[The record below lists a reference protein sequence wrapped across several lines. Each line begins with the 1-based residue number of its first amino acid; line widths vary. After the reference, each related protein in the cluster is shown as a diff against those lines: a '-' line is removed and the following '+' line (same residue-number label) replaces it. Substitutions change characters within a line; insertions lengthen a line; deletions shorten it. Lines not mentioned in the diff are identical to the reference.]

1 MLCFVTS
8 AMLHINAFSTLEV
21 VVNVYHIDH
30 LGIMLLVCYGSWRC
44 ISYIPRELE
53 VKQ

>member
-8 AMLHINAFSTLEV
+8 AMLHINVFSTLAV
-21 VVNVYHIDH
+21 VVNVYQIDH

-44 ISYIPRELE
+44 ISYIPQELE